1 MAAIRH
7 AITSRD
13 PMKVSVIIP
22 SRLARNP
29 SGSGLNLFLDL
40 SAGGVLRQTIEQ
52 PIEIVVGLDHGAK
65 KKIPQRFLEQGR
77 VPILFAESRGKG
89 QAAAVNAAV
98 RKATGDVLAFCEDDD
113 LWEPSKLA
121 VQVPLLDQFDLVTCN
136 QRERDH
142 WGAFVATTILR
153 TLGGSEARDVGAG
166 GAGGIG
172 ARLGGCSAG
181 SWWFDEASVPHGH
194 RVAGRANAL
203 GLKRAHLIQDGYT
216 GGNWLHQVAQRSKV
230 LKVNG
235 LSEPL
240 VHRFVNPDGGMGQ
253 IAAGGEAR
261 ERSRKEHE
269 IMVSRFGGQ
278 VPW

>member
-1 MAAIRH
+1 MI
-7 AITSRD
+7 
-13 PMKVSVIIP
+13 SVIIP

-40 SAGGVLRQTIEQ
+40 SVGGVLRQTIEQ
-52 PIEIVVGLDHGAK
+52 PIEIVVGLDRGTRK
-65 KKIPQRFLEQGR
+65 KVPERFLEPGR
-77 VPILFAESRGKG
+77 VPIVFAESRGQG

-142 WGAFVATTILR
+142 WGAFVRHNDFATPSGWVMKRETWDRVALAEDR
-153 TLGGSEARDVGAG
+153 RGWL
-166 GAGGIG
+166 
-172 ARLGGCSAG
+172 ARLFRRPVGYG
-181 SWWFDEASVPHGH
+181 FDETFRYHMDTEWL
-194 RVAGRANAL
+194 GRANAL
-203 GLKRAHLIQDGYT
+203 GLKRAHLIQDGYA
-216 GGNWLHQVAQRSKV
+216 GGAWLHQVAQHSKI

-261 ERSRKEHE
+261 ERSAKEHE
-269 IMVSRFGGQ
+269 IMVIRNGS